1 MGKNKAPA
9 VAINPPT
16 TSNSGAKVQSIISF
30 LFPSFLQVSQKATR
44 NPSAIKGHLE
54 PVVQHAVHLPKP
66 QLSFKKKPDNSDSPW
81 YPTLT
86 HKYNAQVPL
95 GYIYSDGD
103 IDENLACVAGL
114 SLSWIGLLIYFQS

>member
-1 MGKNKAPA
+1 MTFWGKIKLPQLQLIRQQPQLQEQRYEAS
-9 VAINPPT
+9 V
-16 TSNSGAKVQSIISF
+16 TSYFF
-30 LFPSFLQVSQKATR
+30 LTVSQNPTQ
-44 NPSAIKGHLE
+44 NPSAIKGLLE

-95 GYIYSDGD
+95 GYVYHDLGAD
-103 IDENLACVAGL
+103 VDESIVYVARL
-114 SLSWIGLLIYFQS
+114 TLH